1 MVRARDGLGVSGVK
15 LMGTGGPVKTD
26 AEWGKWA
33 HGNEFLNT
41 KRGRLGPRGWFG
53 QTVSPSLPNMAS
65 ANPGPLDS
73 DTTRIVRGACPH
85 DCPDTCAMLVTVE
98 SGRAVRVAGDPDHP
112 FTRGFLCTKV
122 NRYVE
127 RTYHEGRLLH
137 PMRRTGPK
145 GSGKFARISWDEALD
160 EIATR
165 LNEIRRSSDGPQAIL
180 PYSYAGTMGVVQG
193 GSIDRRFF
201 HAIGASMLD
210 RTICSTPGKVGMQ
223 MTVGANVGADP
234 EGIPQSDLVL
244 LWGTNTLTSNPH
256 MWPFVLEA
264 KARGAPIIA
273 IDPIRTRTAAQC
285 DEWIAIRPGTDA
297 ALALGLMHVVLERG
311 LQDDD
316 YIERY
321 TVGIDALRERARE
334 YSPQRVSQITG
345 IRPDVIVSL
354 GERYGR
360 AKAAFIR
367 VNYGLQRHGGGGMAV
382 RSIACL
388 PALTGHW
395 RRAGGG
401 VQLSSSHNF
410 KFNTQLVERPDLSP
424 PVRTINMIRLGEAL
438 TTKDAGV
445 GGPPVRAMI
454 VYNSNPAAVAPDR
467 NAVLAGM
474 RREDLFT
481 VVLEHF
487 QTDTADYA
495 DIVLPA
501 TTQLEHWDL
510 HLAYGHHYVTLNQ
523 PSIAPLGEALPNSE
537 IFRRIAA
544 RMGLEHPPLR
554 DDDLTVIRQAL
565 DSTHD
570 NMAGV
575 TLETLIERGWTRLNV
590 PTPYL
595 PYESG
600 KFFTPSGKCEF
611 YSPRLAAMGLDPVP
625 TFTAPYEFPDA
636 VPDLAERYPLTLISS
651 PAHQFLNST
660 FVNIGALRRG
670 AREPECLLHPADAEQ
685 RGIGAGAR
693 VVVHNDRGAFTAVA
707 RVEDTIRP
715 GVVWAPSIWW
725 GKYAADG
732 ANANQTTSQRETDL
746 GRGPVFYDNLVEV
759 GLAD

>member
-1 MVRARDGLGVSGVK
+1 MTPTAA
-15 LMGTGGPVKTD
+15 P
-26 AEWGKWA
+26 
-33 HGNEFLNT
+33 
-41 KRGRLGPRGWFG
+41 
-53 QTVSPSLPNMAS
+53 AS
-65 ANPGPLDS
+65 HDS
-73 DTTRIVRGACPH
+73 KASSRVVRGACPH
-85 DCPDTCAMLVTVE
+85 DCPDTCAMMVTVE
-98 SGRAVRVAGDPDHP
+98 SGRAVRVAGDPEHP
-112 FTRGFLCTKV
+112 FTRGFLCAKV
-122 NRYVE
+122 NRYIE
-127 RTYHEGRLLH
+127 RTYHEDRLLH

-165 LNEIRRSSDGPQAIL
+165 LNEIRSSSDGGGPQAIL
-180 PYSYAGTMGVVQG
+180 PYSYAGTMGIVQG
-193 GSIDRRFF
+193 SSIDRRFF
-201 HAIGASMLD
+201 HAIGASKLD
-210 RTICSTPGKVGMQ
+210 RTICSTPGKIGMQ

-234 EGIPQSDLVL
+234 EGIPESDLVL

-264 KARGAPIIA
+264 KARGASIIA
-273 IDPIRTRTAAQC
+273 IDPIRTRTAAQS
-285 DEWIAIRPGTDA
+285 DEWVGLRPGTDA
-297 ALALGLMHVVLERG
+297 ALALAMMHVVLERG

-316 YIERY
+316 YIARY
-321 TVGIDALRERARE
+321 TTGIDALRERARE
-334 YSPQRVSQITG
+334 YTPERASKITG
-345 IRPDVIVSL
+345 VAPEVIVSL

-382 RSIACL
+382 RTIACL
-388 PALTGHW
+388 PALAGHW

-410 KFNTQLVERPDLSP
+410 QFNTALVERPDLSP

-445 GGPPVRAMI
+445 GGPPVRALV
-454 VYNSNPAAVAPDR
+454 VYNSNPGAVAPDR

-474 RREDLFT
+474 RRDDLFT

-510 HLAYGHHYVTLNQ
+510 HLSYGHHYVTLNQ
-523 PSIAPLGEALPNSE
+523 PSVDPLGESLPNSE

-544 RMGLEHPPLR
+544 RMGLDDPSLR
-554 DDDLTVIRQAL
+554 DDDLTLIRQAL
-565 DSTHD
+565 DSTSEK
-570 NMAGV
+570 MAGV

-595 PYESG
+595 PYEKG
-600 KFFTPSGKCEF
+600 GFPTPSGKCEF
-611 YSPRLAAMGLDPVP
+611 HSPRLEKMGIDPVP
-625 TFTAPYEFPDA
+625 TFTPPYEFPDA
-636 VPDLAERYPLTLISS
+636 VPELAGRYPLTLISS

-670 AREPECLLHPADAEQ
+670 AREPECLLHPIDAEE
-685 RGIGAGAR
+685 RGIGVGAR

-707 RVEDTIRP
+707 RVEDSIRP

-725 GKYAADG
+725 GKFAADG

-746 GRGPVFYDNLVEV
+746 GHGPVFYDNLVEV

>member
-1 MVRARDGLGVSGVK
+1 MTPTAA
-15 LMGTGGPVKTD
+15 P
-26 AEWGKWA
+26 AA
-33 HGNEFLNT
+33 HDPE
-41 KRGRLGPRGWFG
+41 
-53 QTVSPSLPNMAS
+53 AS
-65 ANPGPLDS
+65 S
-73 DTTRIVRGACPH
+73 RVVRGACPH

-98 SGRAVRVAGDPDHP
+98 SGRAVRVAGDPEHP
-112 FTRGFLCTKV
+112 FTRGFLCAKV

-127 RTYHEGRLLH
+127 RTYHEDRLLH

-165 LNEIRRSSDGPQAIL
+165 LNEIRNSSHGAQAIL
-180 PYSYAGTMGVVQG
+180 PYSYAGTMGIVQG
-193 GSIDRRFF
+193 SSIDRRFF
-201 HAIGASMLD
+201 HSIGASMLD

-234 EGIPQSDLVL
+234 EGIPESDLVL

-264 KARGAPIIA
+264 KARGAPIVA

-285 DEWIAIRPGTDA
+285 DEWIGLRPGTDA
-297 ALALGLMHVVLERG
+297 ALALGMMHVVLERG

-316 YIERY
+316 YVARY
-321 TVGIDALRERARE
+321 TTGIDALRARARE
-334 YSPQRVSQITG
+334 YTPEHTSRITG
-345 IRPDVIVSL
+345 VPPEVIVSL

-382 RSIACL
+382 RTIACL

-410 KFNTQLVERPDLSP
+410 KFNTALVERPDLSP

-445 GGPPVRAMI
+445 GGPPVRALV
-454 VYNSNPAAVAPDR
+454 VYNSNPGAVAPDR
-467 NAVLAGM
+467 NAVLAGL
-474 RREDLFT
+474 RRDDLFT

-510 HLAYGHHYVTLNQ
+510 HLSYGHHYVTLNQ
-523 PSIAPLGEALPNSE
+523 PSIDPLGESLPNSE

-544 RMGLEHPPLR
+544 RMGLDDPSLR
-554 DDDLTVIRQAL
+554 DDDLTLIRQAL
-565 DSTHD
+565 DSTSEK
-570 NMAGV
+570 MAGV
-575 TLETLIERGWTRLNV
+575 TLETLMERGWTRLNV

-595 PYESG
+595 PYEKG
-600 KFFTPSGKCEF
+600 GFPTPSGKCEF
-611 YSPRLAAMGLDPVP
+611 YSPRLEKMGIDPVP
-625 TFTAPYEFPDA
+625 TFTAPYEFPED
-636 VPDLAERYPLTLISS
+636 VPELAGRYPLTLISS

-670 AREPECLLHPADAEQ
+670 AREPECLLHPVDAEE

-707 RVEDTIRP
+707 RVEDSIRP

-725 GKYAADG
+725 GKFAADG

-746 GRGPVFYDNLVEV
+746 GHGPVFYDNLVEV